1 MRIYAYLSV
10 TLRRFLYICI
20 FVAYICLGMSICD
33 HTRNV
38 SLCSCLGTQASL
50 IRALHENVNGQ
61 CFLAMNNGK
70 DSAATPLVRIWQS

>member
-1 MRIYAYLSV
+1 M
-10 TLRRFLYICI
+10 YICMCWS
-20 FVAYICLGMSICD
+20 CLGTSICD

-61 CFLAMNNGK
+61 CFLAMKDGK
-70 DSAATPLVRIWQS
+70 DSAARPLVRIWRS